1 MDSLT
6 LSPSSAPVRALA
18 DTALGVGLRAEHHRA
33 IADRLAADAP
43 PPVDFLEVHAENYLF
58 PGSPAQVLLLQLAE
72 RLPISLHSIGLSLGS
87 ADGVDDIHLDRLAA
101 LAEACTPALISDHLA
116 WCRVGGR
123 YLNDLLPLPYTSE
136 ALGHVCAN
144 IDRVQTRLGR
154 RLLLENP
161 STYLALP
168 GDWSEGAFLTEI
180 LRRTGCGLL
189 LDVNNIYVSA
199 ENQRIDPQALL
210 AEYPLEAVGE
220 LHLAGHDLRQTPD
233 GPLRIDTHAA
243 PVCDAVWVLYRQLLG
258 RLGPRPTLLEWDAD
272 LPSFDDLLAE
282 AGKARSIGGLA

>member
-6 LSPSSAPVRALA
+6 LPPSSAPARALA
-18 DTALGVGLRAEHHRA
+18 NTALGVGLRADHHRA
-33 IADRLAADAP
+33 LTDRLASTLP
-43 PPVDFLEVHAENYLF
+43 LPVDFIEVHAENYLF
-58 PGSPAQVLLLQLAE
+58 PGSPAHHLLRHLAD

-87 ADGVDDIHLDRLAA
+87 AEGVDSLHLDRLAA
-101 LAEACTPALISDHLA
+101 LAEICAPVLISDHLA
-116 WCRVGGR
+116 WCRVGGQ

-136 ALGHVCAN
+136 ALDVVCAN
-144 IDRVQTRLGR
+144 IDQVQTRLRR

-161 STYLALP
+161 STYLTLP
-168 GDWSEGAFLTEI
+168 GDWSEGAFLAEI

-199 ENQRIDPQALL
+199 ENQRLAPQALL
-210 AEYPLEAVGE
+210 ADYPLEAAEE

-243 PVCDAVWVLYRQLLG
+243 PVCDAVWALYRAILQ
-258 RLGPRPTLLEWDAD
+258 RIGPRPTLLEWDAD
-272 LPSFDDLLAE
+272 LPSFDALLAE
-282 AGKARSIGGLA
+282 AGKARTLGG